1 MFTIYLHIYD
11 MNVYVQHMID
21 EFVTIK
27 ISKSTFE
34 QLKEYRDK
42 NELKSI
48 TLAIQKGIDCL
59 SAIEETKKTLEEQK
73 EKQEYYEIQDIIIQ
87 NLIKNTIRNW
97 LETVDEKKV
106 ADSISY
112 ALQSFK
118 EINKILKDPSYQ
130 KFENKDRIIRVI
142 FEKYI
147 KIIITT
153 LEKTEFKSE
162 TKNRISAMFLKQLL
176 TFDEVM

>member
-1 MFTIYLHIYD
+1 MSA
-11 MNVYVQHMID
+11 

-48 TLAIQKGIDCL
+48 TVAIQKGVDCL
-59 SAIEETKKTLEEQK
+59 SAIEGIQKKLEEQK
-73 EKQEYYEIQDIIIQ
+73 EKQEYYEIQDIIIK
-87 NLIKNTIRNW
+87 NLIQNTIKNW

-106 ADSISY
+106 AGSIRY

-118 EINKILKDPSYQ
+118 EIKKDPSFEV
-130 KFENKDRIIRVI
+130 FENKDRIIREI

-153 LEKTEFKSE
+153 LETTEFKSD
-162 TKNRISAMFLKQLL
+162 TKNRISAMFLEQLL

>member
-1 MFTIYLHIYD
+1 MSA
-11 MNVYVQHMID
+11 

-34 QLKEYRDK
+34 QLKEYRKK

-48 TLAIQKGIDCL
+48 TVAIQKGVDCL
-59 SAIEETKKTLEEQK
+59 SVIEGIQKKLDEQE
-73 EKQEYYEIQDIIIQ
+73 EKQQYYEIQDIIIK
-87 NLIKNTIRNW
+87 NLIENTIKNW

-106 ADSISY
+106 AESIRY
-112 ALQSFK
+112 ALESFN
-118 EINKILKDPSYQ
+118 EIEKTLENPSYDIY
-130 KFENKDRIIRVI
+130 KNKDRIIREI

-162 TKNRISAMFLKQLL
+162 TKNKISAMFLEQLL
-176 TFDEVM
+176 TFDEIV

>member
-1 MFTIYLHIYD
+1 MSA
-11 MNVYVQHMID
+11 

-34 QLKEYRDK
+34 QLKEYRDR

-48 TLAIQKGIDCL
+48 TVAAQKGVDCL
-59 SAIEETKKTLEEQK
+59 SAIEEIKKKLEEQK
-73 EKQEYYEIQDIIIQ
+73 EKQEYYEIQETIIK
-87 NLIKNTIRNW
+87 NLIENTIKNW
-97 LETVDEKKV
+97 LQTVDEEKV
-106 ADSISY
+106 ADSIRY

-118 EINKILKDPSYQ
+118 EIKQILKDPSYE
-130 KFENKDRIIRVI
+130 KFENKDRIIREI

-153 LEKTEFKSE
+153 LEMTEFKSE
-162 TKNRISAMFLKQLL
+162 IKNRISAMFLEQLL
-176 TFDEVM
+176 TLDEVM

>member
-1 MFTIYLHIYD
+1 MP
-11 MNVYVQHMID
+11 D

-59 SAIEETKKTLEEQK
+59 SAIENFKKRLEEQK
-73 EKQEYYEIQDIIIQ
+73 EMQDYYEIQDIIIK
-87 NLIKNTIRNW
+87 NLIESTIRNW

-106 ADSISY
+106 ADSIRY

-118 EINKILKDPSYQ
+118 EIKKNPSLEV
-130 KFENKDRIIRVI
+130 FENKDRIMREI

-153 LEKTEFKSE
+153 LETTKFKSE
-162 TKNRISAMFLKQLL
+162 TKNRISAIFLEQLL
-176 TFDEVM
+176 TFDGIT

>member
-1 MFTIYLHIYD
+1 
-11 MNVYVQHMID
+11 MNVYIQRMSV

-48 TLAIQKGIDCL
+48 TLAIQKGVDCL
-59 SAIEETKKTLEEQK
+59 SAMEDIKKKLEEQK
-73 EKQEYYEIQDIIIQ
+73 EKQYHYEIQDIIIK
-87 NLIKNTIRNW
+87 NLIESTIRNW

-106 ADSISY
+106 ADSIRY
-112 ALQSFK
+112 ALQTFK
-118 EINKILKDPSYQ
+118 EIKKNPSFEI
-130 KFENKDRIIRVI
+130 FENKDKIIREI

-153 LEKTEFKSE
+153 LETTEFKSD
-162 TKNRISAMFLKQLL
+162 TKNRISAMFLEQLL
-176 TFDEVM
+176 TFDEVA

>member
-1 MFTIYLHIYD
+1 MSA
-11 MNVYVQHMID
+11 

-27 ISKSTFE
+27 ISKGTFE
-34 QLKEYRDK
+34 QLKEFRDK

-48 TLAIQKGIDCL
+48 TLAIQKGVDCL
-59 SAIEETKKTLEEQK
+59 SAIEEIQKKLEEQK
-73 EKQEYYEIQDIIIQ
+73 EKQEYYEIQEIIIK
-87 NLIKNTIRNW
+87 NLIENTIRNW

-106 ADSISY
+106 ADSIRY

-118 EINKILKDPSYQ
+118 EIKKDPSFEV
-130 KFENKDRIIRVI
+130 FENKERIIREI

-153 LEKTEFKSE
+153 LETTEFKSD
-162 TKNRISAMFLKQLL
+162 TKNRISAMFLEQLL